1 MNVEPRT
8 ALFQRGIDDFGD
20 EYAAAAVE
28 IDDLARQ
35 QPIPC
40 SVAHAPRDD
49 GVEDRGARRG
59 QRETALPAIGRRDT
73 VRRTTRAP
81 CAGCPRRGRSAADR
95 NSSARLLPRWRA
107 AAASSAVGSPLNAR
121 RVIVKSLPFS
131 APRFSLRRWR
141 AAATTSKPSPATP
154 THASPIAE
162 RAGTVND
169 CSATASRSF
178 RPAKPTSRGSS
189 FASRASCFATHN
201 VFAPRLR
208 TFSSRWSPSPSA
220 SQPSHSCTRKS
231 SGAVRSCARP
241 AGPPCAHGSAA
252 ISSNTVTELVF
263 RSSARSGRSPG
274 TPALRR
280 GRRSP
285 VLRVVVA
292 LTLTRSGS
300 SARSLPMLARIAS
313 R

>member
-1 MNVEPRT
+1 M
-8 ALFQRGIDDFGD
+8 
-20 EYAAAAVE
+20 
-28 IDDLARQ
+28 
-35 QPIPC
+35 
-40 SVAHAPRDD
+40 
-49 GVEDRGARRG
+49 
-59 QRETALPAIGRRDT
+59 
-73 VRRTTRAP
+73 RAP
-81 CAGCPRRGRSAADR
+81 CAGWPRRDRSAAGR
-95 NSSARLLPRWRA
+95 SSSARLLSAIARSRA
-107 AAASSAVGSPLNAR
+107 SRAVGSPLNAR

-141 AAATTSKPSPATP
+141 AAATTSKPSPVTP
-154 THASPIAE
+154 NHASPIAE

-189 FASRASCFATHN
+189 FASRASCFATHK

-208 TFSSRWSPSPSA
+208 TFRSRWSPSPSA

-252 ISSNTVTELVF
+252 ISSRTFTGLVF
-263 RSSARSGRSPG
+263 RSSARSGRSPD

-280 GRRSP
+280 DRRNP
-285 VLRVVVA
+285 VLP
-292 LTLTRSGS
+292 S
-300 SARSLPMLARIAS
+300 SSL
-313 R
+313 